1 MYEKR
6 KNDGKFN
13 ERDFGASIQ
22 NNVRGTRVRKS
33 GKHTTGRGNRIYRSI
48 EMKNSRK

>member
-13 ERDFGASIQ
+13 ERDFGARIQ

-33 GKHTTGRGNRIYRSI
+33 GKRTQAEEREYTGALR
-48 EMKNSRK
+48 